1 MAARPVRSWLIRLRQ
16 RAEALVVR
24 LLYHA
29 VRVLPIDAASALGGW
44 LGRKL
49 GPLVRRTR
57 IARRNLALA
66 FPEASPAEIESI
78 ARGMWENLGRTVF
91 ELPLLDRFRWF
102 GQGGR
107 IELVGAEHVG
117 AAFADGRSGILF
129 SAHIANWELFGPM
142 AAAYGVPLN
151 LVYRAPNNPHLGWL
165 AELRRAAGTEL
176 LPKGSEGARRAMK
189 LLQKGGRLGILVDQK
204 MNDGI
209 AVPFFGRD
217 AMTAPALAQLAL
229 RFDCPALPAR
239 IERLRGARFRVTVL
253 PPMRFQR
260 TGDRQRDLVA
270 AMTQVNA
277 LLEEWIRERPEQ
289 WLWLHRRWPD
299 RG

>member
-1 MAARPVRSWLIRLRQ
+1 MAARPVRSRLNRVRQ
-16 RAEALVVR
+16 AVEAAVVS
-24 LLYHA
+24 LLFHA
-29 VRVLPIDAASALGGW
+29 VRALPIDAASAFGGW
-44 LGRKL
+44 LGRVL
-49 GPLVRRTR
+49 GPLVPRTR
-57 IARRNLALA
+57 VARRNLALA
-66 FPEASPAEIESI
+66 FPGASPATVEAII
-78 ARGMWENLGRTVF
+78 RGMWENLGRTVF
-91 ELPLLDRFRWF
+91 ELPVLDRFRWF
-102 GQGGR
+102 GADGR
-107 IELVGAEHVG
+107 IELIGAEHLD
-117 AAFADGRSGILF
+117 AALAHGRSGILF

-151 LVYRAPNNPHLGWL
+151 LVYRAPNNPYLGWL

-189 LLQKGGRLGILVDQK
+189 LLQKGARLGILVDQK

-239 IERLRGARFRVTVL
+239 IERLAGARFRVTVL
-253 PPMRFQR
+253 PPLRFER

-277 LLEEWIRERPEQ
+277 LLEQWIRERPEQ

-299 RG
+299 RR